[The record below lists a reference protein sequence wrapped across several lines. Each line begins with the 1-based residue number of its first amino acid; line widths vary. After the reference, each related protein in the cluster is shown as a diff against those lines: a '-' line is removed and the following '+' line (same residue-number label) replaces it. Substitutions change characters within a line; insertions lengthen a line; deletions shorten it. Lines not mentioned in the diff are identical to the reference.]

1 MQLDVNPIRITRWL
15 LIVTL
20 VLAIL
25 SWITSPFIDLFGL
38 PHPKSLWEKFNLDA
52 EGNFVTWFKSVLL
65 FMAAITTGLIA
76 QSKRDSQAK
85 FIWHWQ
91 VLAWAFTLMSID
103 EIARIHEGLT
113 SPLRNALHSTGF
125 LYYAWIIPAA
135 AIVIAFCA
143 LMFRFFLHLPGRL
156 QLGLATGAFVYVL
169 GALGFES
176 LGGYMVSTNAPPLLI
191 PILVTLEECSQM
203 IGSIIL
209 LNMMLTFLM
218 QGSTVGWGQDVGSR
232 RVGSFQREQVVKQI
246 PRIGIAINSEQ
257 QRL

>member
-1 MQLDVNPIRITRWL
+1 MQLDINPIRITRWL
-15 LIVTL
+15 LIATL

-25 SWITSPFIDLFGL
+25 SWVTSPFIDLFGL

-52 EGNFVTWFKSVLL
+52 EGNFVTWFKSILL
-65 FMAAITTGLIA
+65 FLSAIATALIA
-76 QSKRDSQAK
+76 QNKRDSQAK

-113 SPLRNALHSTGF
+113 SPLRHTLHSSGF

-135 AIVIAFCA
+135 AIVIAFCI
-143 LMFRFFLHLPGRL
+143 LMLRFFLHLPQRF
-156 QLGLATGAFVYVL
+156 QIGLASGAFVYVL
-169 GALGFES
+169 GALGLES
-176 LGGYMVSTNAPPLLI
+176 LGGYAVSTNAQPVLI

-209 LNMMLTFLM
+209 LNMVLIYLKDSKVY
-218 QGSTVGWGQDVGSR
+218 QNDPVGQQHKAVKFGRGQVMKQLSR
-232 RVGSFQREQVVKQI
+232 I
-246 PRIGIAINSEQ
+246 
-257 QRL
+257 

>member
-1 MQLDVNPIRITRWL
+1 MQLEINPIRITRWL

-52 EGNFVTWFKSVLL
+52 EGNFVTWFKSMLL
-65 FMAAITTGLIA
+65 FLSAIATALIA
-76 QSKRDSQAK
+76 QNKRTSHT
-85 FIWHWQ
+85 FVWHWQ

-103 EIARIHEGLT
+103 EIARVHEGLT
-113 SPLRNALHSTGF
+113 SPLRHTLHSSGF

-135 AIVIAFCA
+135 AIVIAFCI
-143 LMFRFFLHLPGRL
+143 LMLRFFLHLPQRF
-156 QLGLATGAFVYVL
+156 QIGLASGAFVYVL
-169 GALGFES
+169 GALGLES
-176 LGGYMVSTNAPPLLI
+176 LGGYAVSTNAQPVLI

-209 LNMMLTFLM
+209 LNMLLAYLKD
-218 QGSTVGWGQDVGSR
+218 STVGQTEAVT
-232 RVGSFQREQVVKQI
+232 QRGQVVRRTPQI
-246 PRIGIAINSEQ
+246 GVAFNAAR

>member
-1 MQLDVNPIRITRWL
+1 MQLDINPIRITRWL

-52 EGNFVTWFKSVLL
+52 EGNFVTWFKSILL
-65 FMAAITTGLIA
+65 FLSAIATALIA
-76 QSKRDSQAK
+76 QSKRESQAN

-91 VLAWAFTLMSID
+91 VLAWAFALMSID

-113 SPLRNALHSTGF
+113 SPLRNALHSSGF

-143 LMFRFFLHLPGRL
+143 LMLRFFLHLPNRF
-156 QLGLATGAFVYVL
+156 QIGLAAGAFVYVL
-169 GALGFES
+169 GALGLES
-176 LGGYMVSTNAPPLLI
+176 LGGYAVSTNAQPLLI

-209 LNMMLTFLM
+209 LNMLLTYLK
-218 QGSTVGWGQDVGSR
+218 GGTVAMGQDVDQR
-232 RVGSFQREQVVKQI
+232 RKNKQFERGQVIKQI
-246 PRIGIAINSEQ
+246 PRVGIALRSER